1 MELNYNK
8 KINII
13 AANNNQKILPVPINK
28 EPVPS
33 VEKPNYYG
41 RSPYPMPYQ
50 VSSRKNDESQYCNTL
65 EPSPRNVLLNVP
77 NESNN
82 CNKKKIQPFNRDSC
96 YLMDN
101 KRQGVLGIVCNQS
114 GGSDNSNHVRGRDFG
129 LDYDWNLFNE
139 KKKLEYTVEQPVQNK
154 MFLENKTLVNDKT
167 NFYPTTN
174 YYLSKGKNYNT
185 YPKMNNYMTEGGLP
199 TYVNPYQTLNNI
211 ENFMNYDKNKN
222 MMNFIILLMTII
234 VLLVIIYLTR
244 R

>member
-13 AANNNQKILPVPINK
+13 SANNNQKILPVPINK
-28 EPVPS
+28 NPTPI
-33 VEKPNYYG
+33 VEKPDYYG
-41 RSPYPMPYQ
+41 KSPYPMPYQ

-77 NESNN
+77 NQG
-82 CNKKKIQPFNRDSC
+82 KKCPKSKVQPFNRDSC

-114 GGSDNSNHVRGRDFG
+114 GGSNNSNQVRGRDFG

-139 KKKLEYTVEQPVQNK
+139 NKKLEYTVEQPVQK
-154 MFLENKTLVNDKT
+154 LLQKEVLVNDKT

-174 YYLSKGKNYNT
+174 FYLSRSKNYNT
-185 YPKMNNYMTEGGLP
+185 YPKPNNMTEGGLP
-199 TYVNPYQTLNNI
+199 TYVNPYNNLSNI
-211 ENFMNYDKNKN
+211 ENFMDYDQNKN
-222 MMNFIILLMTII
+222 IMNLLMLLMIII
-234 VLLVIIYLTR
+234 VVLIIIYLTKR
-244 R
+244 

>member
-82 CNKKKIQPFNRDSC
+82 CNKKSW
-96 YLMDN
+96 N
-101 KRQGVLGIVCNQS
+101 KEIPS
-114 GGSDNSNHVRGRDFG
+114 S
-129 LDYDWNLFNE
+129 
-139 KKKLEYTVEQPVQNK
+139 
-154 MFLENKTLVNDKT
+154 
-167 NFYPTTN
+167 TT
-174 YYLSKGKNYNT
+174 
-185 YPKMNNYMTEGGLP
+185 
-199 TYVNPYQTLNNI
+199 
-211 ENFMNYDKNKN
+211 
-222 MMNFIILLMTII
+222 
-234 VLLVIIYLTR
+234 
-244 R
+244 